1 MCHDKKTETV
11 EKFLEK
17 LTEKIR
23 GIRQNVQ
30 VTGCD
35 SKKSNINAICSSFPA
50 AILLLRENNAKHSI
64 KEELQD
70 LVSDMV

>member
-1 MCHDKKTETV
+1 MCHHKKTETV

-30 VTGCD
+30 VIGCD
-35 SKKSNINAICSSFPA
+35 SNKSNINASCSSFPA